1 MMRQRFSMLAAI
13 MAFSRMPDELRA
25 SVGGFSGFC
34 ADKLIRASKGQAKY
48 SGKGQGNRPTSFECN
63 EGSDFDHNG
72 KRERARRMR
81 QIERGIL
88 KLA

>member
-1 MMRQRFSMLAAI
+1 MMRQRISTLAAI
-13 MAFSRMPDELRA
+13 MAFSRMTD
-25 SVGGFSGFC
+25 
-34 ADKLIRASKGQAKY
+34 
-48 SGKGQGNRPTSFECN
+48 ECN
-63 EGSDFDHNG
+63 EGNDFDHNG

>member
-1 MMRQRFSMLAAI
+1 MKDVRPRISMLGAI
-13 MAFSRMPDELRA
+13 MAFSQMTEAMRVA
-25 SVGGFSGFC
+25 IGGFSGFC
-34 ADKLIRASKGQAKY
+34 SDKNVRASKGQAKY
-48 SGKGQGNRPTSFECN
+48 SGKKPGNRPSGKYDGVT
-63 EGSDFDHNG
+63 NG